1 MAVRDLPIA
10 WPEEA
15 IAAFC
20 RRNHIRKL
28 SLFGSVLRDDFTPES
43 DIDVLVEFEEGYR
56 AGLAFFGMGAEL
68 QEILGR
74 EVDLGTPA
82 MLHPGWAREVMDE
95 ARVVYVVA

>member
-10 WPEEA
+10 WPEAEV
-15 IAAFC
+15 AALC

-43 DIDVLVEFEEGYR
+43 AIDFLVEFEEGYR

-68 QEILGR
+68 EGILGR
-74 EVDLGTPA
+74 DVDFGTPA
-82 MLHPGWAREVMDE
+82 MLHPGWAREALDE
-95 ARVVYVVA
+95 ARVVSVAA